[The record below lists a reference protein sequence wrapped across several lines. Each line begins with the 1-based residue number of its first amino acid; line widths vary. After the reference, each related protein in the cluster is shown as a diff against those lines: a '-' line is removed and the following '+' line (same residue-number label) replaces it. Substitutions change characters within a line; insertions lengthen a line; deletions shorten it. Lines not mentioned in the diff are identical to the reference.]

1 MRKFFW
7 IAVVSVSLITISSI
21 PARSED
27 PIKIGFAYV
36 FSHRLAH
43 YGYAAK
49 QGAMMA
55 IDEINEQGG
64 ILGRPVRALFE
75 DTKLEPEVGAAAAE
89 KLIKQDKVD
98 AIMGVVSSSVA
109 KAVAPVA
116 EKLKTPFL
124 ITLAMTPD
132 VTGSICNKYTFR
144 VSLNGPQNLKSAA
157 LLAADMDVN
166 KWTTLGP
173 DYLFGYQSWEYF
185 RKYLSELRSDVEF
198 ADDSE
203 IEYAPVSST
212 DFGKYIDNLM
222 ASDADGVLV
231 SLYGGNLR
239 DFIRQGQEK
248 GLFNNR
254 FTFLMNLAYST
265 DVVYGLGMGLP
276 KGLWMGGQYW
286 HKGNQGQANEEFVK
300 KYREKYRV
308 FPDHNAQNAYA
319 AVKVYQAA
327 IETAGSVD
335 KDEIVKH
342 LEGITVQAPVGTLH
356 IRAQDH
362 QAVIDAFWGRT
373 AEFDPELRARAL
385 HPLKKFTGHSV
396 TRSMYD
402 TDCARSAIAKHETP
416 E

>member
-1 MRKFFW
+1 
-7 IAVVSVSLITISSI
+7 
-21 PARSED
+21 
-27 PIKIGFAYV
+27 
-36 FSHRLAH
+36 
-43 YGYAAK
+43 
-49 QGAMMA
+49 
-55 IDEINEQGG
+55 
-64 ILGRPVRALFE
+64 
-75 DTKLEPEVGAAAAE
+75 
-89 KLIKQDKVD
+89 
-98 AIMGVVSSSVA
+98 
-109 KAVAPVA
+109 
-116 EKLKTPFL
+116 
-124 ITLAMTPD
+124 
-132 VTGSICNKYTFR
+132 
-144 VSLNGPQNLKSAA
+144 
-157 LLAADMDVN
+157 MDVN

-185 RKYLSELRSDVEF
+185 RKYLSELRSDLEF